1 MALPL
6 YDLDQMPRTARTVG
20 VSMTPEDRVR
30 WDRLRRGR
38 GNSEFMR
45 HLLDLEER
53 EARREA
59 QEAAL
64 VELIRLQD
72 ELPAAWQEDAAWD
85 LPEPDVSPIPPE
97 IAEITIDL
105 TEVLASWQNAESP

>member
-1 MALPL
+1 
-6 YDLDQMPRTARTVG
+6 
-20 VSMTPEDRVR
+20 MTPEDRVR

-53 EARREA
+53 EARREE

-72 ELPAAWQEDAAWD
+72 AMPAAWQEDAAWD
-85 LPEPDVSPIPPE
+85 LPEPNVSPIPRE
-97 IAEITIDL
+97 IAEATIDL
-105 TEVLASWQNAESP
+105 TDVLASWRDAETP